1 MWFRQVLIFLIILQ
15 EKESLM
21 CVSSKLD
28 NIRSFDAQDDK
39 SEGVCPQFLII
50 AQIETLQW
58 TGVKIAQEFVK
69 LFNAEIEN
77 FYASKIPAR
86 RPNSMNNYGAQA
98 KKRCVWCMSTSLG
111 EEKVLITPIL
121 FILWQFQWGNHRNH
135 DDFLIEPVE
144 NWGNES
150 MVTHS
155 WLDSS
160 TSWWLSRILSTGTA
174 KENLKNPWNHSWG
187 PHCIWTINGLVFV
200 GKSSPEK
207 TLGFS
212 HDFFLGFL

>member
-1 MWFRQVLIFLIILQ
+1 
-15 EKESLM
+15 M

-50 AQIETLQW
+50 ARIETLQW

-86 RPNSMNNYGAQA
+86 RPNSMNNYGSQA
-98 KKRCVWCMSTSLG
+98 KKRGVWCMSTSLG

-121 FILWQFQWGNHRNH
+121 FILIGGLEHFLFFYILGIIIPTDFHIFQRG
-135 DDFLIEPVE
+135 
-144 NWGNES
+144 
-150 MVTHS
+150 
-155 WLDSS
+155 
-160 TSWWLSRILSTGTA
+160 
-174 KENLKNPWNHSWG
+174 
-187 PHCIWTINGLVFV
+187 
-200 GKSSPEK
+200 
-207 TLGFS
+207 
-212 HDFFLGFL
+212 